1 MVDAAHHVSCV
12 TFTGDDVVTFLH
24 DVMGLN
30 VMDQMTVPED
40 VTSGFLDWPRPNP
53 GASASM
59 LGSGS
64 KGLIEVVRAPEE
76 VRGKVGAGT
85 AFITFAVTDLD
96 EKLEESRARGYTTS
110 EIKTFNVNE
119 NVALSCATVTAG
131 DLTFELVKFNAI

>member
-40 VTSGFLDWPRPNP
+40 VTSGFLAWPRPNP

-59 LGSGS
+59 LGS
-64 KGLIEVVRAPEE
+64 
-76 VRGKVGAGT
+76 
-85 AFITFAVTDLD
+85 
-96 EKLEESRARGYTTS
+96 
-110 EIKTFNVNE
+110 
-119 NVALSCATVTAG
+119 AG
-131 DLTFELVKFNAI
+131 DLTFELVKFNAL